1 MRTLSLTSMGAALVG
16 LSACGLLSS
25 DITKVTF
32 TLPSKTVAFD
42 TASLNSP
49 AGNTVAVPCGQGQI
63 VMDCCNPP
71 AGLPKPD
78 CNDTMNITCP
88 PNAQG
93 TSVCTAEVTV
103 FQSTT
108 LNLGQEVPQLGSA
121 TSLANLSISQITDSV
136 DSNSMNVD
144 LPPAIIY
151 LAPTDVTDPRKD
163 TRAKQFGTVP
173 VIPAGTTPTGNVS
186 LEPDA
191 TTTFSSFTRDLKTPF
206 NLIVLTTVDV
216 ASGSPIPSGAVQ
228 ITVTGKMSASL

>member
-1 MRTLSLTSMGAALVG
+1 VGAALVG

-42 TASLNSP
+42 TASLNIPS
-49 AGNTVAVPCGQGQI
+49 GNTVAVPCGPGQI

-71 AGLPKPD
+71 APLPAPD
-78 CNDTMNITCP
+78 CNSVNITCAANP
-88 PNAQG
+88 QG
-93 TSVCTAEVTV
+93 MNVCTAEVTV
-103 FQSTT
+103 SQSST
-108 LNLGQEVPQLGSA
+108 LNLGQEVPQLASA
-121 TSLANLSISQITDSV
+121 TSLANLSISQISYTV
-136 DSNSMNVD
+136 DSNTMNVD

-151 LAPTDVTDPRKD
+151 LAPNGVTDSTD
-163 TRAKQFGTVP
+163 TRAKRFGTVP

-191 TTTFSSFTRDLKTPF
+191 TTTFSSFTHDLKTPF
-206 NLIVLTTVDV
+206 NLILTTTVDV
-216 ASGSPIPSGAVQ
+216 PSGTPIPSGAVQ